1 MKTRIVENGLALVG
15 ALLIL
20 VAVASAAT
28 LAFNDQLDLEFPM
41 QTHTSV

>member
-28 LAFNDQLDLEFPM
+28 LASHDQLDLEFPM